1 MTDQRWNI
9 HKFGGTS
16 VATAQRYRQ
25 VASILEARRTIH
37 GETRQAVV
45 VSAVRGVTDTLVG
58 TVMKAQSRDA
68 SYQEDLAALES
79 QQRELILDL
88 LAGDEGAPHR
98 KDLEAHLD
106 REMEEIRDVLRVVW
120 LLRSEN
126 GGPAALVSGY
136 GELWSSRLLTH
147 LLSFQ
152 GRAARW
158 VDARAILVA
167 EAAEPVAAVDWD
179 VTRSRL
185 EAWLAQER
193 KDARMLVIPGYVA
206 SNPKGIPTTLGRNGS
221 DFSASVFGS
230 LLGVE
235 AIHIWTDVDGIMS
248 ADPKRVP
255 EAVRLDTLSY
265 DEAMELAYFGAK
277 VLHPGTMAPAVRGA
291 IPVFIRNTLNPD
303 SPGTR
308 IHLESSPD
316 FAVKGFATIES
327 VALLNVEGSG
337 MVGVPGIAQR
347 LFGGLRDAGVSVI
360 MISQAG
366 SEHSI
371 CLAVPAASAQQARR
385 AVEEVFSAEIQLG
398 RIQTVE
404 VDPDCCILAVVGDG
418 MAGHAGVAGRFFGA
432 LGKAG
437 INVRAIAQ
445 GSSERNI
452 SVVVGRD
459 EATRALRAVHSGF
472 YLSSQTLSVGVIGRG
487 VVGGALLDQFATQ
500 LPHLKEGLNVD
511 IRIRGVAS
519 STRMHLHPTRME
531 LDGWRE
537 DFVQE
542 GKPLH
547 LDDFVDHI
555 QADHIPHAVLIDC
568 TASGEIADRYREWL
582 ERGIHVITPNKRAST
597 GSLEYY
603 RAIKKACRDSG
614 MHYLY
619 ETTVGA
625 GLPVIQTLRELIQTG
640 DRVLEIQG
648 VFSGSL
654 SYLFNAFDGSRPFS
668 EMVSEAREM
677 GYTEPDPRD
686 DLSGMDVARK
696 LVILGRE
703 IGMELD
709 LNDLEVESL
718 VPRDLQEAP
727 VDAFMAALPEHDA
740 RMHGLWEAARKE
752 GKVLR
757 YVGSVSRKEGARVR
771 LQAYGEEHPFA
782 RIRLSDNI
790 VQFRTS
796 RYNENPLIVQ
806 GPGAGPDVT
815 AGGIFADLLRVA
827 AYV

>member
-1 MTDQRWNI
+1 MTDPRWNI

-25 VASILEARRTIH
+25 VAAILEARRTSH
-37 GETRQAVV
+37 NETRQAVV

-58 TVMKAQSRDA
+58 TVAKARNRDA
-68 SYQEDLAALES
+68 SYQDDLAALES

-88 LAGDEGAPHR
+88 LPGEEGAVHR
-98 KDLEAHLD
+98 DELGAHLD
-106 REMEEIRDVLRVVW
+106 REMEEVRDVLRVVW

-147 LLSFQ
+147 LLIFQ

-167 EAAEPVAAVDWD
+167 EAAEPVTAVDWD

-185 EAWLAQER
+185 EAWLARE
-193 KDARMLVIPGYVA
+193 KEDARVLVIPGYVA
-206 SNPKGIPTTLGRNGS
+206 SNLQGIPTTLGRNGS

-248 ADPKRVP
+248 ADPRRVP

-265 DEAMELAYFGAK
+265 NEAMELAYFGAK

-303 SPGTR
+303 DPGTR

-347 LFGGLRDAGVSVI
+347 LFGGLREAGVSVI

-385 AVEEVFSAEIQLG
+385 AVEEVFVAEIHMG

-452 SVVVGRD
+452 SVVVGKD

-472 YLSSQTLSVGVIGRG
+472 YLSRQTLSVGIIGRG
-487 VVGGALLDQFATQ
+487 VVGGALLDQFAAQ
-500 LPHLKEGLNVD
+500 LPLLKEELNVD

-519 STRMHLHPTRME
+519 STRMHLHATRLE
-531 LDGWRE
+531 LTGWRD
-537 DFVQE
+537 DFHRE
-542 GKPLH
+542 GTRLH

-568 TASGEIADRYREWL
+568 TASGEVADRYREWL

-625 GLPVIQTLRELIQTG
+625 GLPIIQTLRELIQTG

-654 SYLFNAFDGSRPFS
+654 SYLFNAFDGTRPFS
-668 EMVSEAREM
+668 EMVSEARDM

-709 LNDLEVESL
+709 LDDLEVESL
-718 VPRDLQEAP
+718 VPGDLQEAP
-727 VDAFMAALPEHDA
+727 VDAFMAALPDHDA
-740 RMHGLWEAARKE
+740 RMHGLWEAARLE

-757 YVGSVSRKEGARVR
+757 YVGTVSRKEGARVR
-771 LQAYGEEHPFA
+771 LEAYGEEHPFA

-790 VQFRTS
+790 VQFRTR